1 MHHLPFRQIHLDFH
15 TSPDIPDVG
24 AEFDADRFAET
35 LKNAH
40 VNSVTCFARGHHGL
54 CYYDTDIG
62 PVHPSLEFDMFGQ
75 MVQACHARDIRVPA
89 YITVAWDEW
98 AARNHPEWAA
108 INRDGSMWM
117 GGPTNATWHGV
128 CMLNDDYQDYLLN
141 ITEEVLRKY
150 ETDGLFMDIWMGPSP
165 SCFCWSCLEKME
177 EAGVDVEDDEAVQH
191 WNEGERADL
200 MKRVRALAEE
210 MRPGI
215 GVFFNSCLRVG
226 KKDWLEHYTHLEIE
240 SLPTGGW
247 GYAHFPLFQRYFR
260 NFGKETMGMTAR
272 FHRTWGDFGGL
283 KNPAALEFECFS
295 MLAGGARCS
304 VGDQLHPRGKLDT
317 DVYDLIG
324 DVYESVE
331 RKEPW
336 CVDADH
342 IAQVAVMRDDGL
354 EKGVGGA
361 VRALL
366 ESHELF
372 DVVDT
377 DGNLWPYE
385 VVLIPDGIRLDDAL
399 EGRLRRFVEKGG
411 SLIICGESGLATD
424 HDEFAMPEIG
434 VSYGEPAEYDPNFLC
449 QVADEIGIGVRDF
462 HYMMYEGGHYVKA
475 QDGAEVMARIG
486 KPYFNRS
493 WQHYCSHGPTPFDE
507 TTDHPAIVRNGN
519 IIYFA
524 HPIFRLYA
532 DQGARVYRQL
542 IENAISLLRPRPMLQ
557 ANLPSTARVGLLR
570 QNDPERL
577 VLHVLNY
584 VAERRT
590 DLDVIE
596 EAQPVVDAELR
607 VHTEHKP
614 SCVYL
619 APDED
624 ELEFTFADGDT
635 TVRIPRIEGHA
646 MIVFENEVVE

>member
-1 MHHLPFRQIHLDFH
+1 M
-15 TSPDIPDVG
+15 
-24 AEFDADRFAET
+24 
-35 LKNAH
+35 
-40 VNSVTCFARGHHGL
+40 
-54 CYYDTDIG
+54 CYYDTEIG
-62 PVHPSLEFDMFGQ
+62 PKHPSLDFDMFGQ
-75 MVQACHARDIRVPA
+75 MVEACHARGIRVPA

-98 AARNHPEWAA
+98 AARNHPDWAA
-108 INRDGSMWM
+108 INPDGSMWM
-117 GGPTNATWHGV
+117 CGPTDATWHGV
-128 CMLNDDYQDYLLN
+128 CILNDDYQDYLLD

-150 ETDGLFMDIWMGPSP
+150 EVDGLFMDIWIGPSP

-177 EAGVDVEDDEAVQH
+177 EAGVDAEDEAAVQT
-191 WNEGERADL
+191 WNEDERAKL
-200 MKRVRALAEE
+200 MGRVRSLAEDL
-210 MRPGI
+210 RPGV

-247 GYAHFPLFQRYFR
+247 SYAHFPLFQRYFR

-295 MLAGGARCS
+295 MLAGGALCS
-304 VGDQLHPRGKLDT
+304 VGDQLHPRGRLDPA
-317 DVYDLIG
+317 VYDLIG

-331 RKEPW
+331 AREPW
-336 CVDADH
+336 CFHADPITH
-342 IAQVAVMRDDGL
+342 VAVMREDGI
-354 EKGVGGA
+354 EQGVGGA

-372 DVVDT
+372 NVVDT
-377 DGNLWPYE
+377 DGNLQPYE
-385 VVLIPDGIRLDDAL
+385 VVLVPDGIRMDDAL

-411 SLIICGESGLATD
+411 SLIVCGESGLSAER
-424 HDEFAMPEIG
+424 DEFVLPEMG
-434 VSYGEPAEYDPNFLC
+434 VRYLRPAEYDPNFLC
-449 QVADEIGIGVRDF
+449 SLSDDMSKGVQEF
-462 HYMMYEGGHYVKA
+462 HYMMYEGGHYVRA
-475 QDGAEVMARIG
+475 ADGAETLARIG

-507 TTDHPAIVRNGN
+507 ETEHPAIVRNGS

-542 IENAISLLRPRPMLQ
+542 IENALSLLRPRPMLRE
-557 ANLPSTARVGLLR
+557 NLPSTARVGLLR
-570 QNDPERL
+570 QQDPRRM

-596 EAQPVVDAELR
+596 EAQAVVDAR
-607 VHTEHKP
+607 ISVHTEHEP
-614 SCVYL
+614 ASVYL
-619 APDED
+619 APEEEEIGFDY
-624 ELEFTFADGDT
+624 ADGYT
-635 TVRIPRIEGHA
+635 TIVLPRIVGHA
-646 MIVFENEVVE
+646 MIVFEDGQAAS